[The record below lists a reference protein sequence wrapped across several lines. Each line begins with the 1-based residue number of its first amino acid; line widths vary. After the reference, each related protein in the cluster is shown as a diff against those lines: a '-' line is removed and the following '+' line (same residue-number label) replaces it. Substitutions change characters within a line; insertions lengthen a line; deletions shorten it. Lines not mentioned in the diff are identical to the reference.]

1 MSAAR
6 RIRSADESAGRIE
19 EEAVSFEQLVEDG
32 FAETRQG
39 AVIVVESRELP
50 SPRHRWLARQVES
63 LIPGGIVHSA
73 SDGLI
78 VVLVRHAGPAE
89 TWLIVERMRRS
100 LLCTGWEK
108 TVVGSATWPMQG
120 VTPMDVIAAALA
132 SLYDERERAE
142 AMWAEQE
149 LQLELDEDRSI
160 GIASAGELL
169 TG

>member
-6 RIRSADESAGRIE
+6 RIE
-19 EEAVSFEQLVEDG
+19 EEAVSFEQLVAEG
-32 FAETRQG
+32 FDDTRQG

-63 LIPGGIVHSA
+63 LIPGGVVHSA

-78 VVLVRHAGPAE
+78 VVLVRHAGAAE
-89 TWLIVERMRRS
+89 TWLIVERMRRT
-100 LLCTGWEK
+100 LLRTGWEK
-108 TVVGSATWPMQG
+108 TVIGSATWPMQG

-142 AMWAEQE
+142 AIWSESE
-149 LQLELDEDRSI
+149 LQFTLEDDRSVP
-160 GIASAGELL
+160 IASAGELL